1 MEQIGQSFTGQSTS
15 SGSGHVNSGQGE
27 GVGLLSL
34 GQGGQVGGVPMV
46 EVRDDAVVLGVVGTT
61 GQ

>member
-1 MEQIGQSFTGQSTS
+1 MEQVGQSFTGQSTS

-34 GQGGQVGGVPMV
+34 GQGGQVGNVPMV
-46 EVRDDAVVLGVVGTT
+46 VVTADAVVLGVIGTA